1 MHRLGFLC
9 WIGCAVTVLVYRTR
23 MERSEDRLDLRTL
36 AKIPVYLPLMQVI
49 VIGDLLEETVV
60 GGDVAVR
67 IEEIESEDMGGGR
80 IRAVDFEDLEGE
92 VSATE

>member
-1 MHRLGFLC
+1 
-9 WIGCAVTVLVYRTR
+9 VLVYRTR